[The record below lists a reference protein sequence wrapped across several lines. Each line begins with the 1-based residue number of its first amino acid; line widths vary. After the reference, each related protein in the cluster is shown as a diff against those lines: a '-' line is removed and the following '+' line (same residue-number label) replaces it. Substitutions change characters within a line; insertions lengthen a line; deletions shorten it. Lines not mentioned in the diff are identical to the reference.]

1 MHIPAHGGGGG
12 QRGITGL
19 ETAIIMIS
27 FVVVASVF
35 AYTVLSAGVFSV
47 EKGKQAIHAG
57 MEQVQGSVHLVGG
70 VMLLDTGALTGSTAS
85 DDKIDEVVFTVSTL
99 LPGQVVDFTATVDS
113 DNDGDLSDETG
124 ASHTTIIS
132 YLDENQV
139 VDDITW
145 TATQVAKG
153 DSDTFLYSTEKMRI
167 SVNVSQLTTLLGE
180 DVRFTIE
187 VKPNRGSTLIVERF
201 TPSGIDDVTY
211 TN

>member
-1 MHIPAHGGGGG
+1 
-12 QRGITGL
+12 
-19 ETAIIMIS
+19 
-27 FVVVASVF
+27 
-35 AYTVLSAGVFSV
+35 
-47 EKGKQAIHAG
+47 